1 MQHCLYKHI
10 DTTDFSANC

>member
-10 DTTDFSANC
+10 DTTDLSANC